1 MTGHVSLRVTD
12 RIWTEEHCDR
22 RPKEREARSVHA
34 VHPVQSLQSTLV
46 SLLSSWQSFKC
57 SVYCQPLTRH
67 EGLTVGALDIKNCNS
82 PALIGYLLIKG
93 SPGITGSWIPR
104 APMKGFFW
112 HLHVVSTAN
121 LCKRERDDKREE
133 FLYTIPL
140 TRKRKNRGEN
150 PKGKKEIW
158 ESREMS

>member
-1 MTGHVSLRVTD
+1 MKKEKFDEKCINRV
-12 RIWTEEHCDR
+12 
-22 RPKEREARSVHA
+22 KV
-34 VHPVQSLQSTLV
+34 
-46 SLLSSWQSFKC
+46 
-57 SVYCQPLTRH
+57 
-67 EGLTVGALDIKNCNS
+67 
-82 PALIGYLLIKG
+82 
-93 SPGITGSWIPR
+93 IPR